1 MHSTLL
7 HLFRIDRYKF
17 KHCLLPLNRRRMA
30 CLRYSVEGQGCL
42 LLVFPRNGDER
53 IFSPKQAD
61 SSNLTYRTWFKFLVS
76 PTIFS
81 RSSPLCSS
89 LYSKNSVK
97 YPLFDKEEKIFRAH
111 FRVEYT
117 LWDKLY
123 ESWTKYFGERMDPIL
138 HLLSQFRAT
147 SLQFCAR
154 TRSLH
159 TLSTLLLLHFLSMLR
174 TVDTHLLKK
183 KNLFGFVPFPIRV
196 RASNFLSRR
205 VA

>member
-1 MHSTLL
+1 MATKEF
-7 HLFRIDRYKF
+7 FRQ
-17 KHCLLPLNRRRMA
+17 NR
-30 CLRYSVEGQGCL
+30 Q
-42 LLVFPRNGDER
+42 
-53 IFSPKQAD
+53 I
-61 SSNLTYRTWFKFLVS
+61 SNLTYRTWFKFLVL

>member
-97 YPLFDKEEKIFRAH
+97 YLLFEEKIFRAH

-123 ESWTKYFGERMDPIL
+123 ESWTKYRRENGSNSPF
-138 HLLSQFRAT
+138 
-147 SLQFCAR
+147 
-154 TRSLH
+154 
-159 TLSTLLLLHFLSMLR
+159 TLSISCNFLAILCSNTLFAYAL
-174 TVDTHLLKK
+174 DAPPP
-183 KNLFGFVPFPIRV
+183 PFPV
-196 RASNFLSRR
+196 HVTNGWYASP
-205 VA
+205 